1 MDLSFSSFLKWST
14 KGIHLWI
21 YTLLVLWSVRS
32 CTIFCSLVVRD
43 TPLCESIPCGP
54 DGLQIWQI
62 WGDQLRW
69 QGLKKALRQG
79 RTQKSMWKKHASV
92 MTCQSFFGPRW
103 KQKPFILLN
112 VPLSR
117 NLAEVLFLIS
127 KVSSPKRSIERKNS
141 EAGTVCYGQ
150 VGTWKKW
157 KKSVKKGPSH
167 PFFWSSWI
175 CTGRPVSL
183 LKSWLFLAVA
193 ACWNK
198 KKGRDIAFP
207 ASDGGS
213 TGETP
218 PWGFG
223 DGFSTPKKGGSPKMD
238 LKVKKLCGNGSWSWK
253 KDKFIRNQKATPIF
267 FLSQNPHLV
276 GVPEPTTPLGR
287 PGPRGKG
294 ATFLRRSQ

>member
-54 DGLQIWQI
+54 GGLQIWQI
-62 WGDQLRW
+62 WGDQLTW

-103 KQKPFILLN
+103 KRKPFILLN
-112 VPLSR
+112 VPLSGS
-117 NLAEVLFLIS
+117 LAEVLFLIS
-127 KVSSPKRSIERKNS
+127 KVSSPKRSIERKKLRGRHRVLRSGWNL
-141 EAGTVCYGQ
+141 
-150 VGTWKKW
+150 KK
-157 KKSVKKGPSH
+157 VKKIREERPLLSSYH
-167 PFFWSSWI
+167 WSSWI

-198 KKGRDIAFP
+198 KTGRDIGRFSREANQP
-207 ASDGGS
+207 S
-213 TGETP
+213 P
-218 PWGFG
+218 PQMGKHRGFHHG
-223 DGFSTPKKGGSPKMD
+223 VLDGFSPQKRGPPKMD
-238 LKVKKLCGNGSWSWK
+238 LKLKKLCGNGNWIGKRKNSSETRK
-253 KDKFIRNQKATPIF
+253 PHF
-267 FLSQNPHLV
+267 F
-276 GVPEPTTPLGR
+276 
-287 PGPRGKG
+287 
-294 ATFLRRSQ
+294 F